1 MCIENF
7 LSEMKKARDPFGRQ
21 AWGGMKSWS
30 GHRADLRAQ
39 MAYRARPT
47 ARTVIAFRLK
57 DRTVIQTDIAPNWI
71 SAAAMAPAVM
81 DARMGMNIGTPFGL
95 VDGKRKK
102 NAQVVSRGRL
112 GGMRPAGAP
121 FEMFIREV

>member
-47 ARTVIAFRLK
+47 ARTVMAFRLK
-57 DRTVIQTDIAPNWI
+57 DRTVTQTDIAPNWI

-81 DARMGMNIGTPFGL
+81 DAMKGMNMGLLWGWWMGKEKKTP
-95 VDGKRKK
+95 RW
-102 NAQVVSRGRL
+102 
-112 GGMRPAGAP
+112 
-121 FEMFIREV
+121 